1 MIFWKGRS
9 HWRIATTIIAIHLQS
24 AGWESSFNLG
34 LQESNSDY
42 TKVIC
47 KVVLVVFD
55 VIAEE
60 ARVGEVTRRQA
71 FEWLRID
78 PYIMK
83 ASNVLDR
90 FMDDIVSHKFEQLRE
105 HGSSSVDCYMK
116 QHNLSEERTFKDFEY
131 LLEDAWKDVTEEY
144 MRPTV
149 VTNDLLI

>member
-34 LQESNSDY
+34 LQESNSAF
-42 TKVIC
+42 I
-47 KVVLVVFD
+47 
-55 VIAEE
+55 
-60 ARVGEVTRRQA
+60 RVGEVTRRQA